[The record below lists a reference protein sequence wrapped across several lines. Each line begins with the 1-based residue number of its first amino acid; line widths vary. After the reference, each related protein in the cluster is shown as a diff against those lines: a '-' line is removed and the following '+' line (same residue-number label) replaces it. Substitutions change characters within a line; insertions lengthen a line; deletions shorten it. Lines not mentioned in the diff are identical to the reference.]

1 MQNRSFFVPMD
12 SWEGEH
18 KSYKQKIEGLH
29 TFKVVEP
36 PNSPTAR
43 LKAYNQTTKELQ
55 SMIAQAVESGK
66 TLRAQGSSWS
76 LSKVAVSKHRLINT
90 KALRIGFSLPAS
102 QISSLYAGDRAK
114 LRFLECG
121 ASIASINRYLF
132 QDRLSLK
139 TSGSNNGQTLAG
151 AVSTGTHGAAFKFGA
166 CQEFVTGI
174 HLITGPSKQVYL
186 ERASY
191 PVVKPNFAAKLG
203 AELIRDD
210 VLFNAAVVSFGSFGI
225 IHGMMIE
232 ARDLFVLH
240 AHRFYQAFDPA
251 LRTAISTLNFSGL
264 PLPRPAST
272 LHHFEVI
279 FNPNEGTPPD
289 EAAVVMMFEGDW
301 TEAYEP
307 PVWDDGAGG
316 PGVGALEIMGE
327 LVGAI
332 PSPLNELVKPAL
344 NAQVRDRLAP
354 YEKTG
359 IIRDLFRG
367 EKVRGKTLAAGI
379 GLSLPNALDA
389 LSVAFNTY
397 ANFGSVLPLLISV
410 RFVKG
415 TQALLGH
422 TGYEP
427 TCVLEIDAVNTAKTR
442 QFLTVLWNN
451 LEQDGIPFTLHWGKF
466 NGYLTK
472 TRVKRMYGTAV
483 DQWKSSRATLLES
496 PEVAKVFTNGFLEK
510 VGLSN

>member
-1 MQNRSFFVPMD
+1 MD

-29 TFKVVEP
+29 TFSVFE
-36 PNSPTAR
+36 SPDNPAAR
-43 LKAYNQTTKELQ
+43 LQAYNQATQELQ
-55 SMIAQAVESGK
+55 GMIAQAVQAGK

-76 LSKVAVSKHRLINT
+76 LSKVAVSEHRLINT

-102 QISSLYAGDRAK
+102 QISSTYAGERSK

-121 ASIASINRYLF
+121 ASIAAINRYLF
-132 QDRLSLK
+132 KDRLSLK

-151 AVSTGTHGAAFKFGA
+151 AISTGTHGAAFKFGA
-166 CQEFVTGI
+166 CQDFVSGI

-186 ERASY
+186 ERASH
-191 PVVKPNFAAKLG
+191 PVVKPGFAAKLG

-210 VLFNAAVVSFGSFGI
+210 VLFDAALVSFGSFGI
-225 IHGMMIE
+225 IHGLMIE

-240 AHRFYQAFDPA
+240 AHRFFHPFDSA
-251 LRTAISTLNFSGL
+251 LRTAISTLDFFAF
-264 PLPRPAST
+264 PLPGPVSD

-279 FNPNEGTPPD
+279 FNPNEGMPPD
-289 EAAVVMMFEGDW
+289 EAVVVMMFEGDW
-301 TEAYEP
+301 SEAYEP
-307 PVWDDGAGG
+307 PEWDYGAGG
-316 PGVGALEIMGE
+316 PGVGALEIMGD
-327 LVGAI
+327 LIGAI
-332 PSPLNELVKPAL
+332 PSPLNELVKPVL

-379 GLSLPNALDA
+379 GLRLPNALEA
-389 LSVAFNTY
+389 LSVAFDTY

-415 TQALLGH
+415 TKALLGH
-422 TGYEP
+422 TRYES
-427 TCVLEIDAVNTAKTR
+427 TCVLEIDAVNTVKTR
-442 QFLTVLWNN
+442 RFLTELWRN

-472 TRVKRMYGTAV
+472 SRVKRMYGADV
-483 DQWKSSRATLLES
+483 DRWRASRAALLES
-496 PEVAKVFTNGFLEK
+496 PEVAAVFSNGFLKK
-510 VGLSN
+510 VGLSS